1 MVVCQVDYQGREV
14 MPTLTSPPATS
25 APATTP
31 LPFRHQPRMPG
42 IGQPEISNF
51 ERGLG
56 SPTEVTLARLIAP
69 FEYHIGFVPDS
80 VDEREFVPA

>member
-1 MVVCQVDYQGREV
+1 
-14 MPTLTSPPATS
+14 
-25 APATTP
+25 
-31 LPFRHQPRMPG
+31 MPG